1 MTYFIHLQESTP
13 REQYNILSCSTV
25 GVREG
30 IRLFSK
36 TGPHCLIFVLYARAE
51 C

>member
-1 MTYFIHLQESTP
+1 MTYFIHLQES
-13 REQYNILSCSTV
+13 REQYNILSCSTG

-30 IRLFSK
+30 IRLLSK
-36 TGPHCLIFVLYARAE
+36 TGPHCLNFVLYARAE